1 MYKRPGKTYALEK
14 LVKKPPISSYDK
26 RVLSAAWLNHAN
38 SPSFVKNC
46 KEVSLAP
53 CSSRDLT
60 TGPTVSLYAWDLP
73 TKKI

>member
-1 MYKRPGKTYALEK
+1 MYKRPGKIYALER
-14 LVKKPPISSYDK
+14 LVKKPPISSYDTSA
-26 RVLSAAWLNHAN
+26 LSPAWLNRAN

-60 TGPTVSLYAWDLP
+60 TGPPVSLYA
-73 TKKI
+73 